1 MTIKLLALGKTD
13 KAELQ
18 RLISEYEQRLRHYVK
33 FQAEFVPDLK
43 NTKTL
48 SEQQQKQKEGEA
60 LLKRVDRGDLLILW
74 DERGTSYTSIA
85 FADYLQKKM
94 NSGVKQLIFAIGGPY
109 GFSEA
114 VYQRANGKISLSQMT
129 LSHQMVRLFVTEQIY
144 RAFTILRNEP
154 YHHQ

>member
-1 MTIKLLALGKTD
+1 MTIKLLAIGKTD
-13 KAELQ
+13 KAQLQ
-18 RLISEYEQRLRHYVK
+18 HLASEYEQRLRHYIK
-33 FQAEFVPDLK
+33 FQMEVVPDIK
-43 NTKTL
+43 NSKTL
-48 SEQQQKQKEGEA
+48 SEAQQKQKEGEA
-60 LLKRVDRGDLLILW
+60 LLKKIGPADQLILW
-74 DERGTSYTSIA
+74 DEKGTSYTSVA

-94 NSGVKQLIFAIGGPY
+94 NSGLKQLVFAIGGPY

-114 VYQRANGKISLSQMT
+114 VYQRANGKISLSRMT